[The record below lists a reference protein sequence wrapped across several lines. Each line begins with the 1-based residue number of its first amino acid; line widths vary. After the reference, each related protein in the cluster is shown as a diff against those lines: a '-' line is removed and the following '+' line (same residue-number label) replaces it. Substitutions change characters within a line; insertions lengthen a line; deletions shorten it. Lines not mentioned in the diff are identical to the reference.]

1 MQFIER
7 VVSLLFAVELKV
19 DQAQVIEALHT
30 VRLHT
35 NWWKKEREEQ
45 AGKKEK
51 CAKSK
56 KKREAQVGEKEKCT
70 KEVRKKKMNR

>member
-51 CAKSK
+51 RRRGDEK
-56 KKREAQVGEKEKCT
+56 KQNRG
-70 KEVRKKKMNR
+70 RKW